1 MAQGEGVGQ
10 RVGRENRRCQSDAIG
25 VILLVAITLI
35 AGGGAVLW
43 TTGIV
48 DVGLLEGAT
57 TKASVEV
64 TYDDGTITM
73 THRAGDTVPI
83 DETTVDLES
92 GRRSTNVPLSA
103 FSETSGDGDG
113 TWESGETL
121 EYGYVPDGRRMDLRL
136 IHGGANTVFAD
147 LSLWVD
153 HALRASLSTSRTSGT
168 APVSVSFTAS
178 ASGGSGGPARLDFS
192 GRSTTS
198 YGGTQDTDANDSVIE
213 DGYGIG
219 AYGDS
224 WRVVPFEYAVTEDT
238 VLRFQFRSDDAGEI
252 HGIGLEE
259 DTWHS
264 ADRIF
269 RLHGS
274 QNDWGIGAFDGEY
287 ATGSG
292 WQTYE
297 IPVGEYYT
305 GQMDYLAFVMDGDAD
320 GGTTEFRDV
329 QVYETDGDPGYTY
342 SWSIDSLGSAT
353 GTEVDHTFVSGG
365 EYAASVTV
373 TDPAGN
379 SLTRNTTIDVEPM
392 ARPIDFSTRPIES
405 FGDQDKAG
413 AYSVTDGG
421 ATLHVSGNA
430 WKRVAL
436 NTTCAITSN
445 TVLALEFNSTREGEI
460 HAVGFD
466 DDRHESADRLFKLYG
481 TQPWGIREFDTY
493 RSGDGW
499 RGYVLPI
506 GEYYTGSF
514 EYLVI
519 VTDDDADA
527 DAVTGVRNVAIYQRS
542 DGNFTRACSS

>member
-1 MAQGEGVGQ
+1 MAQGEGGGQ
-10 RVGRENRRCQSDAIG
+10 RVSRENQRGQSDAIG

-35 AGGGAVLW
+35 AGAGVVLW

-48 DVGLLEGAT
+48 DVGVLGSAT
-57 TKASVEV
+57 THASVDV
-64 TYDDGTITM
+64 TYDNGTITM

-83 DETTVDLES
+83 DETTVGLES
-92 GRRSTNVPLSA
+92 GRESTTVPLSA
-103 FSETSGDGDG
+103 FSEIAGDGDG
-113 TWESGETL
+113 TWESGERL
-121 EYGYVPDGRRMDLRL
+121 EYAYVPDGRRMDLL
-136 IHGGANTVFAD
+136 VIHGGAHTVLAD

-153 HALRASLSTSRTSGT
+153 HAFRASLSTSRTSGT
-168 APVSVSFTAS
+168 APLPVSFAAS
-178 ASGGSGGPARLDFS
+178 ASGGAGGPARLDFS

-219 AYGDS
+219 IYGDS
-224 WRVVPFEYAVTEDT
+224 WRAIPFEYVVTEDT

-259 DTWHS
+259 DTGNS

-269 RLHGS
+269 RVHGS
-274 QNDWGIGAFDGEY
+274 QHDWGINAFDGNY
-287 ATGSG
+287 TTGSG

-320 GGTTEFRDV
+320 GGTAEFRDV

-342 SWSIDSLGSAT
+342 SWSIESLGTAT
-353 GTEVDHTFVSGG
+353 GSQVNHTFVSGG

-373 TDPAGN
+373 TDPVGN
-379 SLTRNTTIDVEPM
+379 SLTRNATIDVAPM
-392 ARPIDFSTRPIES
+392 ARPIDFSSRTIES
-405 FGDQDKAG
+405 FGDQDRSG
-413 AYSVTDGG
+413 GYSVTDGG
-421 ATLHVSGNA
+421 TTLRMSGNA

-445 TVLALEFNSTREGEI
+445 TVLVLEFNSTREGEI

-466 DDRHESADRLFKLYG
+466 DDRQESADRLFKLYG

-493 RSGDGW
+493 RAGDGW

-519 VTDDDADA
+519 ATDDDADA
-527 DAVTGVRNVAIYQRS
+527 DAVTRVRTVAIYRRS
-542 DGNFTRACSS
+542 DGNVTRTCSS